1 MNEDDEWGQR
11 RSKSY
16 GTLDDTAALETAS
29 YTAKMHVE
37 VNSLQRVSD
46 SYFGKVLICYM
57 YLCVFRH
64 GQLLADC
71 LRMTGLSG

>member
-1 MNEDDEWGQR
+1 MNEDDEWGHR

-46 SYFGKVLICYM
+46 SHYY
-57 YLCVFRH
+57 
-64 GQLLADC
+64 
-71 LRMTGLSG
+71 

>member
-1 MNEDDEWGQR
+1 MVNEDDELIHR

-37 VNSLQRVSD
+37 VNSLQRVRD
-46 SYFGKVLICYM
+46 STIYYQNGPLYM
-57 YLCVFRH
+57 HHILGVGNYW
-64 GQLLADC
+64 
-71 LRMTGLSG
+71 